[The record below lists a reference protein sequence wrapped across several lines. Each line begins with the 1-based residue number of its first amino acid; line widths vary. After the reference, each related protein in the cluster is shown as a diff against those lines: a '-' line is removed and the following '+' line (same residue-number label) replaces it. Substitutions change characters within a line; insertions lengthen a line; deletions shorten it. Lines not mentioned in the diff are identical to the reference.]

1 MNLEEQP
8 KSGFLGRGGGRGS
21 AVAAVEEE
29 LIAKGML
36 VRVLNETGVVGMVE
50 VQKSVSNGRGVG
62 VVIKKVI

>member
-1 MNLEEQP
+1 M
-8 KSGFLGRGGGRGS
+8 
-21 AVAAVEEE
+21 AAVEEE